1 MIFECLSKVAWKKV
15 GLFAGGVLFG
25 TAGFKILGS
34 KDAKKVYTECTAA
47 VLRCKDTVLEK
58 KDILVENCN
67 DIYEDA
73 KDINLKREEERR
85 AREFAEAEALV
96 KSKETETVTE

>member
-1 MIFECLSKVAWKKV
+1 MKNWHHCVWFL
-15 GLFAGGVLFG
+15 GGVLFG

-34 KDAKKVYTECTAA
+34 QDAKKLYTSCTAA

-58 KDILVENCN
+58 KDILAENCN

-73 KDINLKREEERR
+73 KDINLKRDEARR
-85 AREFAEAEALV
+85 AKEYAEAEALLN
-96 KSKETETVTE
+96 SRDDSTTEV